1 MTVLEIDNQVY
12 QASLMKGD
20 YSFIYDYKMK
30 DKGGKVGNG
39 SIRKGVPEEIAD
51 ALGDSQLTGS
61 SENWNNIQHKNDA
74 SCGELM
80 ASYTYLLKKW
90 AESEEQ
96 E

>member
-51 ALGDSQLTGS
+51 ALGGSQLTGS
-61 SENWNNIQHKNDA
+61 SENWNNIQHKNDS